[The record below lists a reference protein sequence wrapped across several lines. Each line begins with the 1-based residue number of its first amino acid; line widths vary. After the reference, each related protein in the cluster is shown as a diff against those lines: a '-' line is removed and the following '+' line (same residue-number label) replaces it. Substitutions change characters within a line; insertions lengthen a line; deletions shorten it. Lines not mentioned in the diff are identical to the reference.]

1 MLYFLTCL
9 ILLNFIRKNLKT
21 EETLPTL
28 DPFIKML
35 AYFGIPILF
44 GITKYSGEKFE
55 VSFNFLWI
63 GILGFMVYL
72 LWLLKSINLANIL
85 QKAIFP
91 FFAISC
97 IHNLF
102 LFLNL
107 EFLKKLNSVIEVV
120 FLGSLFWMVG
130 YGVSARNQQKAL
142 KKEEE
147 KNKIILSENEKLE
160 VQVNERTSEILKQ
173 KEELEHTLEELKAT
187 QNQLIQSE
195 KLASLGELTA
205 GIAHEIQ
212 NPLNFVNNFSELNM
226 ELIQEFQE
234 IKDKKANENNNSILP
249 INEDEQIMNDL
260 LKDISQNLAKI
271 NLHGKRASSIVKG
284 MLQHSRTSSGQKEL
298 TDINELCDEYLRLSY
313 HGLRAKDKSFNSDF
327 STSFE
332 EKLPQIEILPQ
343 DFGRVLLNLISNAF
357 YAVQQK
363 DEGIK
368 DGTISIEGTYSPL
381 VNIATILEKKWVKII
396 VKDNGIGIPKDAK
409 SKIFQPFFTTKP
421 TGKGTGLG
429 LSLAYDIVTKGHNGT
444 LEVESN
450 EKIGTQFIIKLPLQN
465 KAE

>member
-28 DPFIKML
+28 DPIIKML

-44 GITKYSGEKFE
+44 GISKFYNEKFE
-55 VSFNFLWI
+55 ASFNFLWI

-72 LWLLKSINLANIL
+72 LWLLKSNNLANIL

-97 IHNLF
+97 IHNLL

-107 EFLKKLNSVIEVV
+107 EFLKEVMSVIDVV

-160 VQVNERTSEILKQ
+160 VLVNERTSEILKQ
-173 KEELEHTLEELKAT
+173 KEELEQTLEELKAT

-212 NPLNFVNNFSELNM
+212 NPLNFVNNFSELNV
-226 ELIQEFQE
+226 ELIQELKE
-234 IKDKKANENNNSILP
+234 IKDKKPKTLDSDEALVNE
-249 INEDEQIMNDL
+249 L
-260 LKDISQNLAKI
+260 LQDIAQNLEKI
-271 NLHGKRASSIVKG
+271 SHHGKRASSIVKG
-284 MLQHSRTSSGQKEL
+284 MLQHSRTSTGQTEL
-298 TDINELCDEYLRLSY
+298 TDLNELCDEYLRLSY
-313 HGLRAKDKSFNSDF
+313 HGLRAKDKNFNSDF
-327 STSFE
+327 STSLE
-332 EKLPQIEILPQ
+332 EKLPKMEIIPQ

-357 YAVQQK
+357 YAVQLK
-363 DEGIK
+363 EEGIK
-368 DGTISIEGTYSPL
+368 AGSIPFKGKYNPL
-381 VNIATILEKKWVKII
+381 VNISTILEKKSVKII
-396 VKDNGIGIPKDAK
+396 IKDNGTGIPEDAK

-444 LEVESN
+444 IEVESN
-450 EKIGTQFIIKLPLQN
+450 EKIGTQFIIKLPIKDN
-465 KAE
+465 

>member
-44 GITKYSGEKFE
+44 GITKFYGEKFE
-55 VSFNFLWI
+55 ASFNFLWI

-72 LWLLKSINLANIL
+72 LWLLKSNNLANVL

-97 IHNLF
+97 IHNL
-102 LFLNL
+102 LMFLNL
-107 EFLKKLNSVIEVV
+107 EFLSEVKSVIDVV

-147 KNKIILSENEKLE
+147 KNKIILNENEKLE
-160 VQVNERTSEILKQ
+160 VLVNERTSEILQQ
-173 KEELEHTLEELKAT
+173 KEELEHALEELKAT

-212 NPLNFVNNFSELNM
+212 NPLNFVNNFSELNV
-226 ELIQEFQE
+226 ELIQELQE
-234 IKDKKANENNNSILP
+234 IKAKANNTSVLP
-249 INEDEQIMNDL
+249 KDEELINDL
-260 LKDISQNLAKI
+260 LKDISQNLEKI
-271 NLHGKRASSIVKG
+271 NHHGKRASSIVKG

-327 STSFE
+327 STRFHNSITLFNH
-332 EKLPQIEILPQ
+332 KICLVI
-343 DFGRVLLNLISNAF
+343 RNMF
-357 YAVQQK
+357 YHMFRK
-363 DEGIK
+363 NIIEGIVINRK
-368 DGTISIEGTYSPL
+368 SFGSI
-381 VNIATILEKKWVKII
+381 
-396 VKDNGIGIPKDAK
+396 
-409 SKIFQPFFTTKP
+409 
-421 TGKGTGLG
+421 
-429 LSLAYDIVTKGHNGT
+429 
-444 LEVESN
+444 
-450 EKIGTQFIIKLPLQN
+450 
-465 KAE
+465 

>member
-35 AYFGIPILF
+35 AFFGIPILF
-44 GITKYSGEKFE
+44 GITKYFGEKFE
-55 VSFNFLWI
+55 ASFNFLWI
-63 GILGFMVYL
+63 GIIGFMVYL
-72 LWLLKSINLANIL
+72 LWLLKSNNLANIL

-97 IHNLF
+97 LHNLLMF
-102 LFLNL
+102 LDL
-107 EFLKKLNSVIEVV
+107 EFLKEVKAVVDVV
-120 FLGSLFWMVG
+120 FLGSFFWMVG

-160 VQVNERTSEILKQ
+160 VLVNERTSEILQQ

-212 NPLNFVNNFSELNM
+212 NPLNFVNNFSELNV
-226 ELIQEFQE
+226 ELIQELQE
-234 IKDKKANENNNSILP
+234 IKAKANNTSILP
-249 INEDEQIMNDL
+249 KDEELINDL
-260 LKDISQNLAKI
+260 LKDISQNLEKI
-271 NLHGKRASSIVKG
+271 NHHGKRASSIVKG
-284 MLQHSRTSSGQKEL
+284 MLQHSRISSGQKEL

-332 EKLPQIEILPQ
+332 EKLPQMEILPQ

-363 DEGIK
+363 EEGIK
-368 DGTISIEGTYSPL
+368 DGTISQEGTYSPL

-396 VKDNGIGIPKDAK
+396 VKDNGTGIPKDAK
-409 SKIFQPFFTTKP
+409 SKIFQTFFTTKP

-450 EKIGTQFIIKLPLQN
+450 EKIGTQFIIKLPLPD